1 MFLLRRFD
9 HNNPIAFGPWRMSRM
24 MGILSNVLALMFCT
38 FLVIFLPFPSYLP
51 VTAQN
56 MNYAA
61 PIFIGVMGFAIIFY
75 FVHGHK
81 KYVGPIKETTESE
94 AASQIEDVNHQTE
107 TMNEKNSH

>member
-1 MFLLRRFD
+1 M
-9 HNNPIAFGPWRMSRM
+9 I
-24 MGILSNVLALMFCT
+24 GIMSNVLALMFCT
-38 FLVIFLPFPSYLP
+38 FLLIFLPFPSFLP

-81 KYVGPIKETTESE
+81 QYVGPIKETTGSE
-94 AASQIEDVNHQTE
+94 ASSQIEDVSHQSE
-107 TMNEKNSH
+107 VMDEKHSH